1 LLSSQDMKGI
11 FLFSLIFIS
20 TVALSQTKFLSVE
33 GYYQGKNV
41 IVSNPPLSD
50 GYGYCVYKVT
60 VNGDILPATIQ
71 TANFEIDFSLFR
83 LKKGEKVFVVLE
95 HAENCAPRFM
105 NSQVLLPKSTFE
117 CISISSDNEGL
128 LKWSTKGED
137 GVLDFKIEQFRWDRW
152 VEMGFVKGVG
162 TKDIHNYTFQI
173 TPHSGK
179 NTIRVSQTDNTEEK
193 RSSKQ
198 ISFTSNSPKVKKTPS
213 CVSDF
218 IYFKASGQN
227 VKTKFEIYDAYGNLL
242 KTGFSDSID
251 CRSLVNGVYFINY
264 DNKSEKFIRS

>member
-1 LLSSQDMKGI
+1 MRGF
-11 FLFSLIFIS
+11 FLMVTFLM
-20 TVALSQTKFLSVE
+20 TVIGLGQAKFLSIE

-71 TANFEIDFSLFR
+71 MANFEIDFALFSLE
-83 LKKGEKVFVVLE
+83 KGDKVFIVLE
-95 HAENCAPRFM
+95 HAENCLPRFM
-105 NSQVLLPKSTFE
+105 NPQVLLPKSTFE
-117 CISISSDNEGL
+117 CTSIVCDNNGL
-128 LKWSTKGED
+128 LKWSSKGED
-137 GVLDFKIEQFRWDRW
+137 GVLDYKIEQFRWDRW
-152 VEMGFVKGVG
+152 VEIGLVKGVG
-162 TKDIHNYTFQI
+162 TKEIHDYTFQI

-179 NTIRVSQTDNTEEK
+179 NVVRVSQTDNSGHT

-198 ISFTSNSPKVKKTPS
+198 ISFTSNLPKVKKTPS
-213 CVSDF
+213 RVSDF
-218 IYFKASGQN
+218 IYFKANGKN

-251 CRSLVNGVYFINY
+251 CKNLVNGIYFINY
-264 DNKSEKFIRS
+264 DNTSEKFIRSE

>member
-1 LLSSQDMKGI
+1 MKGLI
-11 FLFSLIFIS
+11 LIFFVFKLIIGH
-20 TVALSQTKFLSVE
+20 SQAKFLSIE
-33 GYYQGKNV
+33 GYYQGTNV

-71 TANFEIDFSLFR
+71 MANFEIDFALFR
-83 LKKGEKVFVVLE
+83 LKKGDKVFIVLE
-95 HAENCAPRFM
+95 HAENCTPRFM
-105 NSQVLLPKSTFE
+105 NPQVLLPRSTFE
-117 CISISSDNEGL
+117 CTSITCDNQGL
-128 LKWSTKGED
+128 LKWSTKNED

-152 VEMGFVKGVG
+152 VEIGIVKGAG
-162 TKDIHNYTFQI
+162 TKETHNYTFQI

-179 NTIRVSQTDNTEEK
+179 NIVRVSQTDNSEET

-198 ISFTSNSPKVKKTPS
+198 ISFTSNLPKVKKTPS
-213 CVSDF
+213 RVTESIF
-218 IYFKASGQN
+218 FKANGIN

-251 CRSLVNGVYFINY
+251 CKNLVNGIYFINY
-264 DNKSEKFIRS
+264 DNTSEKFIRAE

>member
-1 LLSSQDMKGI
+1 MKTF
-11 FLFSLIFIS
+11 FLFWIS
-20 TVALSQTKFLSVE
+20 FTSAFYYGQAKFLSIE

-71 TANFEIDFSLFR
+71 MANFEIDFALFR
-83 LKKGEKVFVVLE
+83 LKKGDKVFIVLE

-105 NSQVLLPKSTFE
+105 NPQVLLPKSTFE
-117 CISISSDNEGL
+117 CTTINCSNDGL
-128 LKWSTKGED
+128 LKWSTKNED
-137 GVLDFKIEQFRWDRW
+137 GVLDFKVEQFRWDRW
-152 VEMGFVKGVG
+152 VEVGLVKGVG
-162 TKDIHNYTFQI
+162 TKETHHYTFQI

-179 NTIRVSQTDNTEEK
+179 NTIRVSQTDNTGET

-198 ISFTSNSPKVKKTPS
+198 VSFNSPLPKVKKTPAR
-213 CVSDF
+213 VSDY
-218 IYFKASGQN
+218 IYFKANGKN

-251 CRSLVNGVYFINY
+251 CRNLVNGVYFINY
-264 DNKSEKFIRS
+264 DNTSEKFIRSE

>member
-1 LLSSQDMKGI
+1 MKG
-11 FLFSLIFIS
+11 LILVIS
-20 TVALSQTKFLSVE
+20 VFTSIVCWGQAKFLSIE

-71 TANFEIDFSLFR
+71 MANFEIDFALFR
-83 LKKGEKVFVVLE
+83 LKKGDKVFIVLE
-95 HAENCAPRFM
+95 HAENCVPRFM
-105 NSQVLLPKSTFE
+105 NPQVLLPKSTFE
-117 CISISSDNEGL
+117 CTSITCDNQGI
-128 LKWSTKGED
+128 LKWSTKNED
-137 GVLDFKIEQFRWDRW
+137 GVLDFKVEQYRWDRW
-152 VEMGFVKGVG
+152 VEVGLVKGAG
-162 TKDIHNYTFQI
+162 TKENHSFTFQI

-179 NTIRVSQTDNTEEK
+179 NTIRVTQTDNTGET

-198 ISFTSNSPKVKKTPS
+198 VSFNSPLPKVKKTPAR
-213 CVSDF
+213 VSDY
-218 IYFKASGQN
+218 IYFKANGKN

-251 CRSLVNGVYFINY
+251 CRNLVNGVYFINY
-264 DNKSEKFIRS
+264 DNTSEKFIRSE

>member
-1 LLSSQDMKGI
+1 MKSF
-11 FLFSLIFIS
+11 FLFLISFTS
-20 TVALSQTKFLSVE
+20 TFLYGQAKFLSIE

-71 TANFEIDFSLFR
+71 MANFEIDFALFR
-83 LKKGEKVFVVLE
+83 LKKGDKVFIVLE

-105 NSQVLLPKSTFE
+105 NPQVLLPKSTFE
-117 CISISSDNEGL
+117 CTSITCDNQGI
-128 LKWSTKGED
+128 LKWSTKNED
-137 GVLDFKIEQFRWDRW
+137 GVLDFKVEQYRWDRW
-152 VEMGFVKGVG
+152 VEVGLVKGAG
-162 TKDIHNYTFQI
+162 TKENHSYTFQI

-179 NTIRVSQTDNTEEK
+179 NTIRVSQTDNTGET

-198 ISFTSNSPKVKKTPS
+198 VSFNSSLPKVKKTPAR
-213 CVSDF
+213 VSDY
-218 IYFKASGQN
+218 IYFKANGKS

-251 CRSLVNGVYFINY
+251 CRNLVNGVYFINY
-264 DNKSEKFIRS
+264 DNTSEKFIRSE

>member
-1 LLSSQDMKGI
+1 MKGLILVISVFTSI
-11 FLFSLIFIS
+11 FCWGQ
-20 TVALSQTKFLSVE
+20 AKFLSIE
-33 GYYQGKNV
+33 GYYQGTNV

-71 TANFEIDFSLFR
+71 MANFEIDFALFR
-83 LKKGEKVFVVLE
+83 LKKGDKVFVVLE

-105 NSQVLLPKSTFE
+105 NPQVLLPKSTFE
-117 CISISSDNEGL
+117 CTSILCDNNGL

-137 GVLDFKIEQFRWDRW
+137 GVLDFKVEQYRWDRW
-152 VEMGFVKGVG
+152 VEVGFVKGAG
-162 TKDIHNYTFQI
+162 TKENHSYTFQI

-179 NTIRVSQTDNTEEK
+179 NTIRVSQTDNTGTT

-198 ISFTSNSPKVKKTPS
+198 VSFNSSLPKVKKTPAR
-213 CVSDF
+213 VSDYL
-218 IYFKASGQN
+218 YFKANGKT

-251 CRSLVNGVYFINY
+251 CKNLVNGVNEPAYLEI
-264 DNKSEKFIRS
+264 

>member
-1 LLSSQDMKGI
+1 MKG
-11 FLFSLIFIS
+11 LILVIS
-20 TVALSQTKFLSVE
+20 VFTSIVCWGQAKFLSIE
-33 GYYQGKNV
+33 GYYQGTNV

-71 TANFEIDFSLFR
+71 MANFEIDFALFR
-83 LKKGEKVFVVLE
+83 LKKGDKVFIVLE
-95 HAENCAPRFM
+95 HAENCVPRFM
-105 NSQVLLPKSTFE
+105 NPQVLLPKSTFE
-117 CISISSDNEGL
+117 CTSIVCDNYGL

-137 GVLDFKIEQFRWDRW
+137 GVLDFKVEQYRWDRW
-152 VEMGFVKGVG
+152 VEVGFVKGAG
-162 TKDIHNYTFQI
+162 TRENHSYTFQI

-179 NTIRVSQTDNTEEK
+179 NTIRVSQTDNTGTT

-198 ISFTSNSPKVKKTPS
+198 VSFNSSLPKVKKTPAR
-213 CVSDF
+213 VSDYV
-218 IYFKASGQN
+218 YFKANGKS

-251 CRSLVNGVYFINY
+251 CKNLVNGIYFINY
-264 DNKSEKFIRS
+264 DNTSEKFIRSE